1 MPTIHLSIPEGM
13 YEELRKKA
21 EDMGIQ
27 ITDLVKFYIRQGMEK
42 EEEGENAEKNTE
54 CEENIAFLEAK
65 VAQLDAIVG
74 ELVRKLKNIEDE
86 DIGEEEVELKERE
99 ENN

>member
-1 MPTIHLSIPEGM
+1 M

-42 EEEGENAEKNTE
+42 EEDEDVGKSSEY
-54 CEENIAFLEAK
+54 EENIAFLEAK

-99 ENN
+99 END